1 MEIKNLLTIFV
12 ASAAL
17 VGFASPATAQT
28 AEFSEDFG
36 TIASGTTITTSNTNL
51 TYVRTGGSGAPNPTA
66 INPSSFGSGSS
77 ASIQGL
83 TTSLTGI
90 GVRNSLTSS
99 NVYTL
104 SVDFLISD
112 VSAGDIVFGVGS
124 GSAFTSN
131 GTFSTSNGLFWL
143 QSDSG
148 NFERRRGSGGWSNT
162 GLTLQD
168 NTPYSLHVV
177 ANGSSSDIS
186 YGDTTVAAGTMD
198 IYVDDALLAD
208 DQTVTNSLQADGFRI
223 YSISGALAEIDNIA
237 LYASAVAVPEPSTYA
252 LLAGMLALASVMLRR
267 RSVK

>member
-1 MEIKNLLTIFV
+1 MEIKNLLSTFM

-17 VGFASPATAQT
+17 VGFASPVTAQT

-51 TYVRTGGSGAPNPTA
+51 AYVRTGSGAPSITA

-77 ASIQGL
+77 ASIQATGG
-83 TTSLTGI
+83 SLTGI
-90 GVRNSLTSS
+90 GAKNTLTSS

-124 GSAFTSN
+124 GTAFTTAN
-131 GTFSTSNGLFWL
+131 TFITSNGLFWL

-148 NFERRRGSGGWSNT
+148 NFERRTSSGWSNT

-168 NTPYSLHVV
+168 NTSYSLHVV

-186 YGDTTVAAGTMD
+186 YGGTSVAAGTMD

-208 DQTVTNSLQADGFRI
+208 DRTVTNSLQADGFRI
-223 YSISGALAEIDNIA
+223 YSVNGALAEIDNIA
-237 LYASAVAVPEPSTYA
+237 LYASAVAVPEPGTYA
-252 LLAGMLALASVMLRR
+252 LLAGLLALASVMLRR

>member
-1 MEIKNLLTIFV
+1 MEIKNLLSTFM

-17 VGFASPATAQT
+17 VGFASPVTAQT

-51 TYVRTGGSGAPNPTA
+51 TYVRKGSGAPSITA

-77 ASIQGL
+77 ASIQATGG
-83 TTSLTGI
+83 SLTGI
-90 GVRNSLTSS
+90 GATNTLTSS

-124 GSAFTSN
+124 GTAFTTN
-131 GTFSTSNGLFWL
+131 NTFITSNGLFWL

-148 NFERRRGSGGWSNT
+148 NFERRTSSWSNT

-168 NTPYSLHVV
+168 NTSYSLHVV

-186 YGDTTVAAGTMD
+186 YGGTSVAAGSMD

-208 DQTVTNSLQADGFRI
+208 DRTVTNSLQADGFRI
-223 YSISGALAEIDNIA
+223 YSVNGALAEIDNIA
-237 LYASAVAVPEPSTYA
+237 LYASAVAVPEPGTYA
-252 LLAGMLALASVMLRR
+252 LLAGLLALASVMLRR

>member
-1 MEIKNLLTIFV
+1 MEIKNLLSTFM
-12 ASAAL
+12 ASAIL

-36 TIASGTTITTSNTNL
+36 TIVSGTTITTSNTNL
-51 TYVRTGGSGAPNPTA
+51 TYVRKGSGAPNITA

-77 ASIQGL
+77 ASIQATGG
-83 TTSLTGI
+83 SLTGI
-90 GVRNSLTSS
+90 GATNTLTSS

-124 GSAFTSN
+124 GSAFTTAN
-131 GTFSTSNGLFWL
+131 TFSTSNGLFWL

-148 NFERRRGSGGWSNT
+148 NFERRRGSGGWSST

-168 NTPYSLHVV
+168 STSYSLHVV
-177 ANGSSSDIS
+177 ANGSTSDIS
-186 YGDTTVAAGTMD
+186 YGGTSVAAGTMD

-223 YSISGALAEIDNIA
+223 YSVNGALAEIDNIA